1 MWELHFFSWTE
12 EILYPSY
19 RPAVAAGS
27 VARKQRRASQHH
39 LACVWFWDHAGWVGA
54 NPVFLGWSEPS
65 SCLVVGLG
73 WTQFLVWLEDKV
85 GWSGS
90 ISCLVWGCG
99 LDSEYAHLLGEIT
112 THTLAATIQHTR
124 STIHQFLT
132 GAVRWAHHFTNS
144 TILICSRD
152 KQTNNWHAHFLSVYK
167 HMQKSQKPVP
177 WAHQFNNSTEA
188 ASRHT
193 KSYILSNVNQ
203 VQALLTYTKFKA
215 IQVTPCSSLT

>member
-1 MWELHFFSWTE
+1 MRLVLGPCGLGRSQ
-12 EILYPSY
+12 PS
-19 RPAVAAGS
+19 
-27 VARKQRRASQHH
+27 
-39 LACVWFWDHAGWVGA
+39 
-54 NPVFLGWSEPS
+54 FLGWSEPS
-65 SCLVVGLG
+65 SCLVAGLG

-112 THTLAATIQHTR
+112 THTLAATIQHTHVQQFNNSPILNR
-124 STIHQFLT
+124 SCPLSTPFHQFN
-132 GAVRWAHHFTNS
+132 NS
-144 TILICSRD
+144 PILICSRD

-215 IQVTPCSSLT
+215 IQVTPRSSLT